1 VIERPENFDTDGKK
15 IDTLFTGVKDF
26 IGSGYFC
33 RGVYRRKEGV
43 IKKKPLTIA
52 TILSGIPAP
61 VDRINQLTED
71 VEREMADIEAKKND
85 APKISTNTQKL
96 KDKYMSELSPKTK
109 KPALDLTVFKGEEFT
124 DEKGPF
130 KF

>member
-1 VIERPENFDTDGKK
+1 MI
-15 IDTLFTGVKDF
+15 
-26 IGSGYFC
+26 YFC
-33 RGVYRRKEGV
+33 QGVYRRKEGV

-85 APKISTNTQKL
+85 APMILINIQKL
-96 KDKYMSELSPKTK
+96 KDKYMSEPSLKTK
-109 KPALDLTVFKGEEFT
+109 KLALDLTVFKDEEFK

-130 KF
+130 RF

>member
-1 VIERPENFDTDGKK
+1 MVQGTSAVEYTEE
-15 IDTLFTGVKDF
+15 
-26 IGSGYFC
+26 
-33 RGVYRRKEGV
+33 KEGV

-61 VDRINQLTED
+61 VDRINQLTDD

-96 KDKYMSELSPKTK
+96 KEKYMSELSMKIK
-109 KPALDLTVFKGEEFT
+109 KPALDLSILRAKNSLTKRDRLSFNLKAW
-124 DEKGPF
+124 
-130 KF
+130 KFDYSKNIKIN